1 MDKQRQKIMQAKEN
15 LYTLLR
21 RSHEQA
27 LSGNAFTEDF
37 VEQFMDSKVYEL
49 THQMDT
55 TRVAEPV

>member
-1 MDKQRQKIMQAKEN
+1 MKSMIADEHLCAI
-15 LYTLLR
+15 LR

-27 LSGNAFTEDF
+27 VSGNTFSEDF

-55 TRVAEPV
+55 ACVAESV

>member
-1 MDKQRQKIMQAKEN
+1 MSSNNPMNTSDESLCM
-15 LYTLLR
+15 LLR

-27 LSGNAFTEDF
+27 LSGNTFTEDF
-37 VEQFMDSKVYEL
+37 VEQFMESKVYEL

>member
-1 MDKQRQKIMQAKEN
+1 MNTSDESLCM
-15 LYTLLR
+15 LLR

-27 LSGNAFTEDF
+27 LSGNTFTEDF
-37 VEQFMDSKVYEL
+37 VEQFMESKVYEL